1 MKHSV
6 SFGDALLR
14 RTPQCNLADKI
25 TQCGS
30 PIAQIYHHKPNSSK
44 KYSNDQK
51 IHSHRCSKINFPSW
65 FGQNKSAKEAACP
78 MVVMLMIKYCIE
90 GAKKEAVLIENGA
103 TQKSSLIGPLTYTG
117 RCDKTMQ
124 CLAKHFTGNFELS
137 HRCLGRFQKCL
148 QCCCTHL
155 KTKP

>member
-1 MKHSV
+1 M
-6 SFGDALLR
+6 
-14 RTPQCNLADKI
+14 QLADKI

-124 CLAKHFTGNFELS
+124 CLAKHFTGNLNYPIGAWAAFKS
-137 HRCLGRFQKCL
+137 VSNVAGHTPQNKAIA
-148 QCCCTHL
+148 
-155 KTKP
+155 